1 MYLYLQIV
9 NKYYI
14 FFVEATN
21 SIPQETDAINDMNE
35 RDVKKRKSESN
46 LSENVG
52 KIDNNNDIIQ

>member
-1 MYLYLQIV
+1 
-9 NKYYI
+9 
-14 FFVEATN
+14 
-21 SIPQETDAINDMNE
+21 MNE